1 MYVMEKTENS
11 NNLEIKKEEIAADI
25 RKALEMQE
33 RAAQPAPPVQPEG
46 LTPAEQAEQ
55 PVKAEEPKPA
65 EQPEQPVKAEDSKP
79 PEPPAK
85 AEEPKPSDQT
95 ERSENAEPPVQAE
108 EPKLKIA
115 EKPAQSKSPKLPKIP
130 KPSGLIK
137 RIRALGK
144 KNGLLLVLVEL
155 ILVLFLAVILTQHI
169 SLNSGGPTSDSGF
182 VDEISCADG
191 QLSVNTVSVSV
202 PAESGV
208 SYSISYDWGK
218 DDKDYP
224 TVPKVAIASYHSDT
238 GELKYDISL
247 CRDSFTPAKKV
258 PAGKKPSNWFSDWK
272 NVDDGNSKQEPK
284 KSGDINGFLITT
296 VGNEPEGAYETTEF
310 YFAVRTKEGISVYVA
325 EGLLYDKEYEKEF
338 NKAMEDVIA
347 SVRTKKQAA

>member
-1 MYVMEKTENS
+1 MYVMEKAENT

-25 RKALEMQE
+25 KKALEKQE
-33 RAAQPAPPVQPEG
+33 KSRQPK
-46 LTPAEQAEQ
+46 LAEQ
-55 PVKAEEPKPA
+55 PEIQKKQEPPELLPKAVPPAKAEEQKTDDQPNQIVQPVQTQTEEPKPA
-65 EQPEQPVKAEDSKP
+65 EQTDQIEQPIQPQQK
-79 PEPPAK
+79 
-85 AEEPKPSDQT
+85 
-95 ERSENAEPPVQAE
+95 
-108 EPKLKIA
+108 
-115 EKPAQSKSPKLPKIP
+115 EKKSLPKLPKLP
-130 KPSGLIK
+130 KVPTLKDLKGRMRRLSK
-137 RIRALGK
+137 R
-144 KNGLLLVLVEL
+144 NGLLLVLIEL

-169 SLNSGGPTSDSGF
+169 SLNSGDPTSDSGF

-202 PAESGV
+202 PTEGGV

-238 GELKYDISL
+238 GDLKYDISL
-247 CRDSFTPAKKV
+247 YRDSFTPAKKV

-272 NVDDGNSKQEPK
+272 SVNDGNSKQEPK

-310 YFAVRTKEGISVYVA
+310 YFAVRTKDGVSVYVA

-338 NKAMEDVIA
+338 NQVMEDVIS